1 VHTYTKKSEGGY
13 TAPTGEY
20 GVLAL
25 DGTAQVTLNDG
36 GTTYVF
42 DASGRVASVTSPQD
56 AKKSATPVVT
66 YRANGVPDRISDPV
80 AGGDDRLV
88 RFVYGGDSA
97 GCPTDSDFASTPTGF
112 LCQIIYP
119 GHADVDDTTRLFY
132 DANGLLVSIVDPG
145 GEQVIFHYTDG
156 ILDKIWDPLV
166 NDWIKADSSRSHTDS
181 VATLIGYTGGKVTSV
196 TAPAPDGAS
205 EALRPKKS
213 YVYGTGATSVD
224 IDGLDLSGAPAGAHA
239 STVTYDSAW
248 RATSTTSPLGLTST
262 QAWSPDDLLLSSTD
276 AWGRMST
283 TIYDDFTDLPTDGY
297 GPAPASCFGSDRK
310 PLGSC
315 PIVMGHTKTR
325 YDEGFHGLDV
335 SYFDNP
341 SLSGAPKAFSLGLT
355 GGTGNLGSRNWG
367 AGAPMTGIPADNF
380 SLRMNGVI
388 TFPTAGSYQFRVAFA
403 DGGRLYLND
412 ELQVTAVATP
422 INTAIFTG
430 ITAGERRR
438 IRVDY
443 AEFTGDASV
452 QLQWAI
458 NGGTFVDVPDSAL
471 TPGYNLAT
479 SSAVDDSVPAASGL
493 ASDLVTSLSTSTG
506 YGSSPWLGMATTS
519 TVDPGGLGL
528 TTTIGYEA
536 PSTAANSWL
545 RRLTRTMPSGG
556 GAISTSTYY
565 DDTEQLGTAGCGLP
579 ATTVQY
585 GWLKSITGPTPA
597 SGPAVS
603 TRYAYD
609 IVGRAVGT
617 KTTEDPAWSC
627 VTYDIRGRVAET
639 AIAKGSADERIVTP
653 DYMVGGN
660 PLVTSV
666 TDPAGT
672 ITTTVDLLGRVV
684 SYEDVWGTVTAPT
697 YEPKTGRVLSTSTT
711 PPGGAAIVQSYDYD
725 ADGKV
730 LSVKVNGTLFADP
743 AYASDQLLQS
753 VAYANGTSLASIARD
768 SYTGATI
775 GMQWAFADASS
786 VWDAVVRSQS
796 GRIIQ
801 NTLTDTAS
809 AGPETSTYRFD
820 AAGRLVRAE
829 IPRHVLEYGF
839 GTAACGVTAAGAN
852 GNRTSFSDTFDGGT
866 PTTVAYCY
874 DAADRLTD
882 TTVTAAPAGA
892 SPVAAGNLTITG
904 PGATLAYDARGNTT
918 VLADQQLG
926 YDVTNRHISTTLD
939 DGTVITYLR
948 DATNRI
954 VERKVTKPGDPD
966 QVTRYTYAGGGD
978 GAFGILNATG
988 ALVEATIGLPGGAT
1002 VRINASGVAQDW
1014 AYPNLHGD
1022 IIIQTDAT
1030 GTRTGTRATYDPF
1043 GQPIDPTTAQIGTAT
1058 ADDAVPDTI
1067 TGSDADYAWVGGA
1080 RKLYEHQGSIA
1091 SIEMGARV
1099 FVAALGRFMS
1109 IDPVEGGVT
1118 NAYDYPADPINKFD
1132 LSGLRQTCGALATGC
1147 MNGKVQATVGG
1158 RNTVCLYAGK
1168 NSACVRNKAAYG
1180 VMQGYRAVKNVGW
1193 NIVAI
1198 LGAEILGAKCRWID
1212 EGYKVCSGA
1221 KVDGGGAITIGSTI
1235 ITPLPHDDF
1244 MKDKKMVQHEKT
1256 HGDQWA
1262 LMGGDGFLISWVG
1275 GVVLS
1280 GVTGGY
1286 ASGAGGGGCTN
1297 PVEFFAGEAGGYAL
1311 CDW

>member
-1 VHTYTKKSEGGY
+1 V
-13 TAPTGEY
+13 
-20 GVLAL
+20 
-25 DGTAQVTLNDG
+25 
-36 GTTYVF
+36 
-42 DASGRVASVTSPQD
+42 
-56 AKKSATPVVT
+56 
-66 YRANGVPDRISDPV
+66 
-80 AGGDDRLV
+80 
-88 RFVYGGDSA
+88 
-97 GCPTDSDFASTPTGF
+97 
-112 LCQIIYP
+112 
-119 GHADVDDTTRLFY
+119 
-132 DANGLLVSIVDPG
+132 
-145 GEQVIFHYTDG
+145 
-156 ILDKIWDPLV
+156 
-166 NDWIKADSSRSHTDS
+166 
-181 VATLIGYTGGKVTSV
+181 
-196 TAPAPDGAS
+196 
-205 EALRPKKS
+205 
-213 YVYGTGATSVD
+213 
-224 IDGLDLSGAPAGAHA
+224 
-239 STVTYDSAW
+239 
-248 RATSTTSPLGLTST
+248 
-262 QAWSPDDLLLSSTD
+262 TD
-276 AWGRMST
+276 ALFR
-283 TIYDDFTDLPTDGY
+283 
-297 GPAPASCFGSDRK
+297 
-310 PLGSC
+310 
-315 PIVMGHTKTR
+315 
-325 YDEGFHGLDV
+325 
-335 SYFDNP
+335 
-341 SLSGAPKAFSLGLT
+341 SL
-355 GGTGNLGSRNWG
+355 
-367 AGAPMTGIPADNF
+367 
-380 SLRMNGVI
+380 
-388 TFPTAGSYQFRVAFA
+388 
-403 DGGRLYLND
+403 
-412 ELQVTAVATP
+412 
-422 INTAIFTG
+422 
-430 ITAGERRR
+430 
-438 IRVDY
+438 
-443 AEFTGDASV
+443 
-452 QLQWAI
+452 
-458 NGGTFVDVPDSAL
+458 
-471 TPGYNLAT
+471 
-479 SSAVDDSVPAASGL
+479 
-493 ASDLVTSLSTSTG
+493 
-506 YGSSPWLGMATTS
+506 
-519 TVDPGGLGL
+519 
-528 TTTIGYEA
+528 
-536 PSTAANSWL
+536 
-545 RRLTRTMPSGG
+545 
-556 GAISTSTYY
+556 
-565 DDTEQLGTAGCGLP
+565 
-579 ATTVQY
+579 
-585 GWLKSITGPTPA
+585 
-597 SGPAVS
+597 
-603 TRYAYD
+603 
-609 IVGRAVGT
+609 
-617 KTTEDPAWSC
+617 
-627 VTYDIRGRVAET
+627 
-639 AIAKGSADERIVTP
+639 
-653 DYMVGGN
+653 
-660 PLVTSV
+660 
-666 TDPAGT
+666 
-672 ITTTVDLLGRVV
+672 
-684 SYEDVWGTVTAPT
+684 
-697 YEPKTGRVLSTSTT
+697 
-711 PPGGAAIVQSYDYD
+711 
-725 ADGKV
+725 
-730 LSVKVNGTLFADP
+730 
-743 AYASDQLLQS
+743 
-753 VAYANGTSLASIARD
+753 
-768 SYTGATI
+768 
-775 GMQWAFADASS
+775 
-786 VWDAVVRSQS
+786 S

-874 DAADRLTD
+874 DSADRLTG
-882 TTVTAAPAGA
+882 TTVTGAPVDA